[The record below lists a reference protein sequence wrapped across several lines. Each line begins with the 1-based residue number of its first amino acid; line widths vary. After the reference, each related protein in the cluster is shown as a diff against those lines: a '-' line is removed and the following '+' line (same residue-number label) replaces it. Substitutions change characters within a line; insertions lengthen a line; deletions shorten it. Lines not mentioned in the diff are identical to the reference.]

1 MSRLHINMLIFFLSI
16 AVLLIAQPTF
26 ADEIDDLK
34 QQIEQKEE
42 EIKLLREQA
51 EQYQQAVGEKQDQAE
66 TLEDRIIAFNRQI
79 RSLGSDIS
87 LNEQSISSL
96 NLQIIRTELQIQ
108 SQEEAI
114 IRNKEHITTLI
125 REIAAYDDEGTVEL
139 LLKYEDF
146 SEFYNQVAYR
156 EALNDGLKD
165 RLEALQM
172 LREALEDERVQLAAK
187 KEELEKLRKTL
198 AARKEIVEEQ
208 RAQRATLLRQTRNDE
223 KRYSNLLA
231 EVREKQDD
239 VQRQIFELEDR
250 LRRTLNPSLI
260 PSAIAGT
267 LLWPAEGIVS
277 QGYGCT
283 EFAQTSNAYP
293 TCFHNGVDV
302 AASMGTPIYAARD
315 GIVIAVENASY
326 AYGKWI
332 AIEHDNGLITMYGHL
347 SLQAVHK
354 GQAVERGGVI
364 GYMGSTGYSTGPHV
378 HFTVYAPGSF
388 TTQPSKIS
396 GILPI
401 GATLDPMGY
410 L

>member
-1 MSRLHINMLIFFLSI
+1 MSIFAFT
-16 AVLLIAQPTF
+16 APTIF

-34 QQIEQKEE
+34 QLIEQKEE
-42 EIKLLREQA
+42 EIRKLREQA
-51 EQYQQAVGEKQDQAE
+51 EQYQQAVGEKQEEAE
-66 TLEDRIIAFNRQI
+66 TLEDRVIAFNRQI
-79 RSLGSDIS
+79 RSLESDIAV
-87 LNEQSISSL
+87 NEQSISSL

-108 SQEEAI
+108 TQEEAI
-114 IRNKEHITTLI
+114 VRNKEHITTLI
-125 REIAAYDDEGTVEL
+125 REIAAYDNEDMVEL

-172 LREALEDERVQLAAK
+172 LRETLEDERLQLAGK
-187 KEELEKLRKTL
+187 KAELEKLRQAL

-208 RAQRATLLRQTRNDE
+208 RAERAALLRQTRNDE
-223 KRYSNLLA
+223 RRYSNLLA
-231 EVREKQDD
+231 DVREKQDE

-250 LRRTLNPSLI
+250 LRRTLNPDLI
-260 PSAIAGT
+260 PAAIPGT

-283 EFAQTSNAYP
+283 EFAQTSKAYP
-293 TCFHNGVDV
+293 TCFHNGVDI
-302 AASMGTPIYAARD
+302 AAGMGTPIYAARE
-315 GIVIAVENASY
+315 GTVIAVENAPY

-347 SLQAVHK
+347 SLQSVRV
-354 GQAVERGGVI
+354 GQVVERGGVI

-378 HFTVYAPGSF
+378 HFTVFAPGSF